1 MHTHTPHTAHTHN
14 SRCFLDPSITGY
26 QYTFVRDMRMVEID
40 GVPTCVCVAKSA
52 VFPNEPEKEGIV
64 RVDDFQQA
72 CVLQSDGKTG
82 SRGKFGGRMW
92 AWSRKRIWAWSGRVC
107 GCGQARG
114 FG

>member
-1 MHTHTPHTAHTHN
+1 
-14 SRCFLDPSITGY
+14 
-26 QYTFVRDMRMVEID
+26 MVEID

-82 SRGKFGGRMW
+82 SRGKLGG
-92 AWSRKRIWAWSGRVC
+92 
-107 GCGQARG
+107 GCGRGQGRG
-114 FG
+114 FGRGQEECVDVVKQEGLGVVFYLMPFHSRSPHPHHHILCLQPSCCTTITQRE